1 LSPNVGL
8 NHALAALH
16 ANTGRNRLNNHE
28 FALHPE
34 VLIDL
39 PLLHLLAADLAF
51 TVVVFLLLTI
61 VHGLF
66 QRVRGYK
73 KQLSGFFDST
83 DYRCF
88 ALVTGCSNYLVSSAP
103 RIACKPSAD
112 SAGADYVFD
121 ICED

>member
-1 LSPNVGL
+1 MVY
-8 NHALAALH
+8 
-16 ANTGRNRLNNHE
+16 
-28 FALHPE
+28 
-34 VLIDL
+34 
-39 PLLHLLAADLAF
+39 
-51 TVVVFLLLTI
+51 
-61 VHGLF
+61 F

-83 DYRCF
+83 DYRYF

-121 ICED
+121 ICKDKTVVGHLLKKVWNRKLVFTVASLLPDDINDSQSRSFLSSSLSQSCVGDAGSRLLISGG